1 MEKEDLYAVMDLNNE
16 CSQGDLRLAYKNLVL
31 KWHPDRF
38 REEIEKDEAKMKFQS
53 IQRAYSVLS
62 DSNKRL
68 LYDLGA
74 YDSDDD
80 EIGMA
85 DFINEMVTLMAQTQS
100 TGDESLEE
108 FEELFEELLKDDV
121 KQFKT
126 HSSSS
131 SYAPFST
138 GKSTAV
144 HRDDIEDKINPSY
157 CCISSSEV
165 GGPPT
170 RFQVGK

>member
-16 CSQGDLRLAYKNLVL
+16 CTQGDVRLAYKNLVL

-38 REEIEKDEAKMKFQS
+38 REEIEKDKANMKFQS

-68 LYDLGA
+68 LYDVGA

-80 EIGMA
+80 ETGMA

-100 TGDESLEE
+100 TGDETLEE
-108 FEELFEELLKDDV
+108 FEKLFQELLKDDV

-126 HSSSS
+126 HSYSSS
-131 SYAPFST
+131 CAPYNGNST
-138 GKSTAV
+138 SV
-144 HRDDIEDKINPSY
+144 HRDDLSNDIPKKSNAYI
-157 CCISSSEV
+157 
-165 GGPPT
+165 
-170 RFQVGK
+170 